1 MFETILDAKNYY
13 ENSGRVD
20 MKKPANFSETKLIED
35 LYRHADTEDQA
46 EAILAKH
53 IPD

>member
-1 MFETILDAKNYY
+1 MFTTLTDAKTYY
-13 ENSGRVD
+13 ENSGRVNMEKLD
-20 MKKPANFSETKLIED
+20 NFSEAALIED
-35 LYRHADTEDQA
+35 LYRHAETEEQA